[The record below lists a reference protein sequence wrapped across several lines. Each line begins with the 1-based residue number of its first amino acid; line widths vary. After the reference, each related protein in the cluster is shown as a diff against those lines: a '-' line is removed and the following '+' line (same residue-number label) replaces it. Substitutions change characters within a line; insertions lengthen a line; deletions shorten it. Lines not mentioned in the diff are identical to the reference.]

1 MKSGHPSRAKP
12 AQKKAVQSGKQ
23 PARDKVWV
31 NPKSAFKNFCEQAW
45 KRAEVP
51 SPKFVE
57 MSQIDLRMKPLPAPL
72 KAKAVAAVQ
81 SGASTKSR
89 RRPREG

>member
-12 AQKKAVQSGKQ
+12 AQKKAVPSEKQ

-31 NPKSAFKNFCEQAW
+31 NPKSALKSFCKQAW

-51 SPKFVE
+51 SPKFME
-57 MSQIDLRMKPLPAPL
+57 MSQIDLRRKPLPAPL
-72 KAKAVAAVQ
+72 KAKAAAVQ
-81 SGASTKSR
+81 PGESTKSR
-89 RRPREG
+89 GRRQD